1 MHVVHGKDELG
12 RLIAEAL
19 ALADELDLSLVSIQ
33 LEGARIALDVDRDV
47 SGSPS
52 WLVKRELS
60 APQQELTV
68 AASNSN
74 VVKLHAS
81 GSLQQLLREHEVL
94 DARRQ
99 SLLQLTEGPPNS
111 FEAER
116 QLSEFASL
124 IEAHRATERRCVYGP
139 LLAKKADVKF
149 GNKVK
154 LKGLVGEIERD
165 WERYLR
171 NWDQA
176 KIDRLWSEFCLITH
190 SILPRAGERM
200 RLEER
205 VIYPLAFIGGLI
217 ELEDSA
223 G

>member
-81 GSLQQLLREHEVL
+81 GSLQ
-94 DARRQ
+94 
-99 SLLQLTEGPPNS
+99 
-111 FEAER
+111 
-116 QLSEFASL
+116 
-124 IEAHRATERRCVYGP
+124 
-139 LLAKKADVKF
+139 
-149 GNKVK
+149 
-154 LKGLVGEIERD
+154 
-165 WERYLR
+165 
-171 NWDQA
+171 
-176 KIDRLWSEFCLITH
+176 
-190 SILPRAGERM
+190 
-200 RLEER
+200 
-205 VIYPLAFIGGLI
+205 
-217 ELEDSA
+217 
-223 G
+223 